1 MRHHNKNRVF
11 GRETGQRNALLKSLA
26 LALVTREQI
35 ITTEAKAK
43 ELRRFIEKLVTRS
56 RVDTV
61 ANRRLVIARLGSESA
76 TKKLFTKIGPSF
88 VTRPG
93 GYTRVIKLP
102 SRKSDSARMAVIQF
116 VK

>member
-11 GRETGQRNALLKSLA
+11 GRETGQRSALLKSLA
-26 LALVTREQI
+26 LALVDHGQI

-43 ELRRFIEKLVTRS
+43 EMRPFIEPMVTRAKT
-56 RVDTV
+56 DTV
-61 ANRRLVIARLGSESA
+61 ANRRLVMARIGSASA
-76 TKKLFTKIGPSF
+76 VKKLFGEIGPSF
-88 VTRPG
+88 KTRAG

-102 SRKSDSARMAVIQF
+102 ARKSDSARMAVIQF